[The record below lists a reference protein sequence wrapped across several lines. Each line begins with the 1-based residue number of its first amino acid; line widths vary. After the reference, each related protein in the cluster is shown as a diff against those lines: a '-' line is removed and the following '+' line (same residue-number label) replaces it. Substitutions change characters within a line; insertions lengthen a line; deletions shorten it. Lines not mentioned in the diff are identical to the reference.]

1 MEPPPLSGRRF
12 RFTIRP
18 SFYNRPAIPRRK
30 SERIPTRGPIAGR
43 REYVVVLSS
52 VGLRPAENASTACG
66 GTMQPSAW
74 SGCGLPLSGRSRR
87 ANLLQSLVLAESE
100 CESVGNILNVYPK
113 ASRTSDWA
121 FPARSGFTTFCHRK
135 VAPKVSAGHLRRD
148 RTEVLTERAQKTAL
162 LRRKR
167 LHRFDCGG
175 SAKSASGLCTRLL
188 PVVFT
193 PAPSARTAVRSD
205 SSSGAM
211 RRQLCAVRNDN
222 HSFASAHGRSPAC
235 RIALRKERK
244 DSYAPLHSARNDK
257 SCHPQ
262 EEVQTNSDTG
272 IAPCIAQQ
280 TAEKKAVS
288 DRFSAHLPENRK
300 IIRNFAGQ
308 SINCRARI

>member
-1 MEPPPLSGRRF
+1 MSNLFEHCRTEISSASQRYEKPEAMQINLLFAEAKYSRCSQSAISLCQSAAGGGCAGGRR
-12 RFTIRP
+12 R
-18 SFYNRPAIPRRK
+18 SDA
-30 SERIPTRGPIAGR
+30 A
-43 REYVVVLSS
+43 L
-52 VGLRPAENASTACG
+52 C
-66 GTMQPSAW
+66 M
-74 SGCGLPLSGRSRR
+74 SGCGLPLFGCGRR
-87 ANLLQSLVLAESE
+87 ANLSKLYFSRPPACGIALQKQP
-100 CESVGNILNVYPK
+100 ILISST
-113 ASRTSDWA
+113 SRTSDWVS
-121 FPARSGFTTFCHRK
+121 PARSGFTTFCHQK

-162 LRRKR
+162 
-167 LHRFDCGG
+167 FC
-175 SAKSASGLCTRLL
+175 
-188 PVVFT
+188 T
-193 PAPSARTAVRSD
+193 PAPGARTAVRSD

-211 RRQLCAVRNDN
+211 RRQLCTVRNDN

>member
-1 MEPPPLSGRRF
+1 M
-12 RFTIRP
+12 
-18 SFYNRPAIPRRK
+18 
-30 SERIPTRGPIAGR
+30 SEI
-43 REYVVVLSS
+43 
-52 VGLRPAENASTACG
+52 
-66 GTMQPSAW
+66 
-74 SGCGLPLSGRSRR
+74 
-87 ANLLQSLVLAESE
+87 
-100 CESVGNILNVYPK
+100 
-113 ASRTSDWA
+113 SRTSIRFFLRGA
-121 FPARSGFTTFCHRK
+121 VFTTFCHQK

-148 RTEVLTERAQKTAL
+148 RTAVRAPGAGVQN
-162 LRRKR
+162 
-167 LHRFDCGG
+167 
-175 SAKSASGLCTRLL
+175 SA
-188 PVVFT
+188 VFC
-193 PAPSARTAVRSD
+193 ARSVRTAVRSD

>member
-1 MEPPPLSGRRF
+1 MSNLFEHCRTEISSASQRYEKPEAMQINLLFAEAKYSRCSQSAISLCQSAAGGGCAGGRR
-12 RFTIRP
+12 R
-18 SFYNRPAIPRRK
+18 SDA
-30 SERIPTRGPIAGR
+30 A
-43 REYVVVLSS
+43 L
-52 VGLRPAENASTACG
+52 C
-66 GTMQPSAW
+66 M
-74 SGCGLPLSGRSRR
+74 SGCGLPLFGCGRR
-87 ANLLQSLVLAESE
+87 ANLSKLYFSRPPACGIALQKQP
-100 CESVGNILNVYPK
+100 ILISST
-113 ASRTSDWA
+113 SRTSDWVS
-121 FPARSGFTTFCHRK
+121 PARSGFTTFCHQK

-162 LRRKR
+162 
-167 LHRFDCGG
+167 FC
-175 SAKSASGLCTRLL
+175 
-188 PVVFT
+188 T
-193 PAPSARTAVRSD
+193 PAPGARTAVRSD

-211 RRQLCAVRNDN
+211 RNLRCAARNDDYLLVSCFN
-222 HSFASAHGRSPAC
+222 RSPAC

>member
-1 MEPPPLSGRRF
+1 MSNLFEHCRTEISSASQRYEKPEAMQINLLFAEAKYSRCSQSAISLCQSAAGGGCAGGRR
-12 RFTIRP
+12 R
-18 SFYNRPAIPRRK
+18 SDA
-30 SERIPTRGPIAGR
+30 A
-43 REYVVVLSS
+43 L
-52 VGLRPAENASTACG
+52 C
-66 GTMQPSAW
+66 M
-74 SGCGLPLSGRSRR
+74 SGCGLPLFGCGRR
-87 ANLLQSLVLAESE
+87 ANLSKLYFSRPPACGIALQKQP
-100 CESVGNILNVYPK
+100 ILISST
-113 ASRTSDWA
+113 SRTSDWVS
-121 FPARSGFTTFCHRK
+121 PARSGFTTFCHQK

-167 LHRFDCGG
+167 LHRSDCGG